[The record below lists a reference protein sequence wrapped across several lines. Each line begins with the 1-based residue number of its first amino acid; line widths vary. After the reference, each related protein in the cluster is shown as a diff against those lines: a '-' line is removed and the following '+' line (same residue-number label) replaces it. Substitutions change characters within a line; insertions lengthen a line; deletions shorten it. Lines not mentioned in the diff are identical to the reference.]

1 MIVVGKSF
9 KSNYNFVI
17 QISSAVENPTETAV
31 DIPIFVPLQI
41 LNSQRV
47 A

>member
-31 DIPIFVPLQI
+31 DVLIFVPLQI